1 MYIFQRRMV
10 LLVINIDYINLN
22 VAIHE
27 GCIGY
32 LLEGGYGFF
41 RSIILDK
48 VIQAVGIRDNV
59 DKTHITDIIYAA
71 EYSKRTKAKQYADP

>member
-1 MYIFQRRMV
+1 MV
-10 LLVINIDYINLN
+10 LLVINIDYLNLN

-27 GCIGY
+27 GRIGY
-32 LLEGGYGFF
+32 LLEGGFSFF

-71 EYSKRTKAKQYADP
+71 EYSKRTKAKQNADQ

>member
-1 MYIFQRRMV
+1 MV
-10 LLVINIDYINLN
+10 LLVINIDYLNLN

-27 GCIGY
+27 GRIGY
-32 LLEGGYGFF
+32 LLEGGFSFF
-41 RSIILDK
+41 WSIILDK

-71 EYSKRTKAKQYADP
+71 EYSKRTKAKQNADQ